1 MIKLLYKKILFVI
14 SLLISITLNA
24 GEYKSITGE
33 TNLIKSKNTSL
44 ITTINSEYS
53 VAIYES
59 KDKRWA
65 FICGGRLSFDFD
77 HFSNEIKT
85 NAFTT
90 LGLEF

>member
-1 MIKLLYKKILFVI
+1 MINFFRKILLVI
-14 SLLISITLNA
+14 LLLVIEKASA
-24 GEYKSITGE
+24 SEYKNISGE

-53 VAIYES
+53 APIYINPS
-59 KDKRWA
+59 KTWA
-65 FICGGRLSFDFD
+65 LVLGGKLSFDLD

-90 LGLEF
+90 IGLEF

>member
-1 MIKLLYKKILFVI
+1 MIKLLYKKVLFVI
-14 SLLISITLNA
+14 SLLISINLNA
-24 GEYKSITGE
+24 GEHKNITGE
-33 TNLIKSKNTSL
+33 TNLIKSKNSSL

-53 VAIYES
+53 IALYES

-65 FICGGRLSFDFD
+65 FVCGGKLSFDLD

-85 NAFTT
+85 SAFTT